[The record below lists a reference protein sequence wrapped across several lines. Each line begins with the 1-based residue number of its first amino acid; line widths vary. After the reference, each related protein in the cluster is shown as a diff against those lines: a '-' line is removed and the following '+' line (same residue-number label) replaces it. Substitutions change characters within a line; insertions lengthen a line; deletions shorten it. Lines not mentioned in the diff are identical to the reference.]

1 MNTKRNG
8 KILLT
13 VYLIVLV
20 WILLFKLA
28 LSLPGIIQSFN
39 TQRSLNLIPFQ
50 GSTIINGKIG
60 FLEIFYNFLIFL
72 PFGGLLSVSS
82 KRTSF
87 LEKTML
93 MIAFSLTIEIL
104 QFILGIGASDVTDLL
119 MNALGGIMGLLIYR
133 LLLRSFPEIK
143 LDKFLVMLGS
153 VIFVLC
159 LAFVAFIIIYNL

>member
-50 GSTIINGKIG
+50 GSTIINVKIG

>member
-133 LLLRSFPEIK
+133 LLLRSFSEIK